1 MQNQNHQMCLG
12 SFDFI
17 SYMSGATY
25 GCQKI
30 TIEQHLCDCD
40 DCFQALIG
48 VLNQHLNQVAPL
60 IASPLLTDGRQAGL
74 GCQAAWRK
82 IFQISLENYKAILLS
97 I

>member
-1 MQNQNHQMCLG
+1 MQNQNHQTCLG

-48 VLNQHLNQVAPL
+48 VLNQHLNQADSL
-60 IASPLLTDGRQAGL
+60 IAGSLPAAGRQAGL
-74 GCQAAWRK
+74 RWQAA
-82 IFQISLENYKAILLS
+82 
-97 I
+97 